1 VTSRLRL
8 QAQWLR
14 SQAGAISFS
23 ALFRPAEPTM
33 RRVFARAELD
43 GSRAANIKYWLIVAV
58 LCAATLTVALAIA
71 AKLAALPAG
80 SSG

>member
-1 VTSRLRL
+1 
-8 QAQWLR
+8 
-14 SQAGAISFS
+14 
-23 ALFRPAEPTM
+23 M

-43 GSRAANIKYWLIVAV
+43 GSGAANVKYWLIVAV

-80 SSG
+80 SIG